1 MAPVL
6 SAKAGDTLEDL
17 VRRDRWGLEARYL
30 DAVSSPAYERA
41 FWRRL
46 QRPDS
51 AQYELTIEEAD
62 AMRLV
67 SQVSAE
73 RAMALSPTS
82 AGGFGVPFALDPTIM
97 LSSDG
102 SVNPL
107 RGLATVTP
115 ITTNEWRGVTSAGVT
130 ASFDSE
136 AQEVSDDTPTLAQPT
151 IPVQRADAFVPF
163 SFEVGM
169 DYPGFQQEVDKLLQ
183 DSKDQI
189 EASAFTVGNGTPPN
203 PQGIIVGAT
212 NVYTTAGTA
221 AFVVADVYGTQNAL
235 PPRFSPKA
243 TWMSSNTVGNL
254 IYRFVGGGS
263 VEPEPFN
270 DDRSVLLGKPWNE
283 NSNVVA
289 TVTTGSLFLLYGDIA
304 AGFRIVDR
312 IGMSIEVIQNLF
324 STANLR
330 PTGQRG
336 LLAWWRTGSK
346 VQNVNALRVTK
357 AR

>member
-1 MAPVL
+1 M
-6 SAKAGDTLEDL
+6 SIGT
-17 VRRDRWGLEARYL
+17 G
-30 DAVSSPAYERA
+30 
-41 FWRRL
+41 
-46 QRPDS
+46 
-51 AQYELTIEEAD
+51 
-62 AMRLV
+62 
-67 SQVSAE
+67 
-73 RAMALSPTS
+73 S

-107 RGLATVTP
+107 RQLATVTP

-151 IPVQRADAFVPF
+151 IAVNRADAWVPY

-169 DYPGFQQEVDKLLQ
+169 DYPGFQAEIGKLLA
-183 DSKDQI
+183 DSKDQL

-203 PQGIIVGAT
+203 PSGIITGAT
-212 NVYTTAGTA
+212 NVVTTVGTA
-221 AFVVADVYGTQNAL
+221 AFVVADLYATQNAL
-235 PPRFSPKA
+235 GARFSPRA
-243 TWMSSNTVGNL
+243 TWMSSNTVANL
-254 IYRFVGGGS
+254 IYRFAGGGS

-270 DDRSVLLGKPWNE
+270 DDRSVLLGKPWAE

-289 TVTTGSLFLLYGDIA
+289 TVTTGSLFLLYGDIE

-312 IGMSIEVIQNLF
+312 IGMSIEVVQNLF
-324 STANLR
+324 STVNLR

-336 LLAWWRTGSK
+336 ILAWWRTGSK
-346 VQNVNALRVTK
+346 VQNAAALRVTK
-357 AR
+357 AK